1 MNKKGHKKVKRRK
14 LRIKVVL
21 KTLLFLAIAGAL
33 YFYISN
39 LNTKNILI
47 TGTNNIK
54 DVEIIE
60 IANLQDYPKI
70 YRLNINKIEKQI
82 KKLPLVKNVEVTRNP
97 LGKLTINVE
106 ENDILFFYKY
116 NQKFISSNKKELEEN
131 DNYLGYPT
139 LINFTPDTS
148 FNELVKGLAKIDNN
162 IIKMINEIEYTPYKN
177 SEGQSIEDSSAYKN
191 ARFTLYMNDSNTVII
206 DTVNIKRLQNY
217 AKIYT
222 SLNMDT
228 TKGVLELDTIN
239 DKTEDKEETILF
251 RSYESIAKQEA
262 EKAAKE
268 EEKKEE

>member
-1 MNKKGHKKVKRRK
+1 MNKKGHKKIKKRRLK
-14 LRIKVVL
+14 IKVVL
-21 KTLLFLAIAGAL
+21 KTLLFLAIVGAL
-33 YFYISN
+33 YFYITN
-39 LNTKNILI
+39 LDTKNIYI
-47 TGTNNIK
+47 TGTTNIK

-60 IANLQDYPKI
+60 ISNIQDYPKI
-70 YRLNINKIEKQI
+70 YKLNLNKIEKQI

-116 NQKFISSNKKELEEN
+116 NKKFITSDKKELEEN

-177 SEGQSIEDSSAYKN
+177 

-217 AKIYT
+217 PKIYT

-268 EEKKEE
+268 AEKKEE

>member
-1 MNKKGHKKVKRRK
+1 MNKKGRKIKKRR

-21 KTLLFLAIAGAL
+21 KILLFLVAIGAL
-33 YFYISN
+33 FVYIKE
-39 LNTKNILI
+39 LDTKNII
-47 TGTNNIK
+47 INGNEYIK

-60 IANLQDYPKI
+60 TANIKEYPKI
-70 YRLNINKIEKQI
+70 YKLNLKKTENKIKQI
-82 KKLPLVKNVEVTRNP
+82 PLVKSVEVKRNL
-97 LGKLTINVE
+97 LGKLTIEIE
-106 ENDILFFYKY
+106 EKELLFYYKY
-116 NQKFISSNKKELEEN
+116 NQKYIANDKTEISEN
-131 DNYLGYPT
+131 NNIMGYPT

-148 FNELVKGLAKIDNN
+148 FKELVKGLNKIDPN

-217 AKIYT
+217 PKIYT

-251 RSYESIAKQEA
+251 RSYESIAKQEE

-268 EEKKEE
+268 EAKKEE

>member
-1 MNKKGHKKVKRRK
+1 MNKKGHKKVKRR

-21 KTLLFLAIAGAL
+21 KALLFLVILGAL
-33 YFYISN
+33 YFYIIN
-39 LNTKNILI
+39 LETKNIYI
-47 TGTNNIK
+47 TGTTNIK

-60 IANLQDYPKI
+60 ISNLQDYPKL
-70 YRLNINKIEKQI
+70 YKLNLNKIEKQI
-82 KKLPLVKNVEVTRNP
+82 KKLPLVKDVEVKRNP

-217 AKIYT
+217 PKIYT